1 MLFPGA
7 YLPKQQPISFFSPSQ
22 YMVLVTL
29 SKTLTHRST
38 RSLAPLHGVN
48 YLTPSIVALAAKK
61 VYRHRIMIASADEDR
76 SLQYGSHRDAVS
88 RLLKDINTDAIID
101 NVIGE
106 VEAPL

>member
-1 MLFPGA
+1 MLLPEE
-7 YLPKQQPISFFSPSQ
+7 YLPKQQTIAFFSPSQ
-22 YMVLVTL
+22 CLVLVTL

-38 RSLAPLHGVN
+38 RSLAPLHGIN

-61 VYRHRIMIASADEDR
+61 VYRHRITIASADEDR

-88 RLLKDINTDAIID
+88 RLLKRVNSDAIID
-101 NVIGE
+101 EVIEE